1 MSAESDS
8 VSEGPNRVS
17 PSAVFYSGTEE
28 GSAVSSRQVRH
39 AHVELSSEQ
48 EIGLQ
53 SGYSRAA
60 GFMAVNFHAPDIMSI
75 DIISTELVG
84 GADSSTSDVK
94 GKVHAVQCSGDELKW
109 QRHIAQEVQRVPR
122 CKKHFAR
129 FFP

>member
-1 MSAESDS
+1 M
-8 VSEGPNRVS
+8 S
-17 PSAVFYSGTEE
+17 PSAPSSILGTEE
-28 GSAVSSRQVRH
+28 GSAASSDRILAH

-53 SGYSRAA
+53 SGSLPRKRS

-94 GKVHAVQCSGDELKW
+94 GKKFTLYNVQVTTGNGSV
-109 QRHIAQEVQRVPR
+109 RIAPKRYSEFRALQEALR
-122 CKKHFAR
+122 KT
-129 FFP
+129 FPVVGQQLQT